1 VRVPR
6 LATMPG
12 RGGRAASRPQRREL
26 RPPLGLTARGVL
38 LLLVL
43 FALAVTAVYPLREY
57 VQQRSRIEQLAAKQR
72 ALQAENDRLQ
82 REQQRLHDP
91 AYVEQLAK
99 RDYNM
104 VKRGEEV
111 WQLSGEPPQA
121 PAAKPAPPPPHKP
134 WYQRLWQRA
143 TGWLR

>member
-1 VRVPR
+1 MRVPFAA
-6 LATMPG
+6 LPG
-12 RGGRAASRPQRREL
+12 RAGRVLSRPQRRDL
-26 RPPLGLTARGVL
+26 RPPLGLTVRGVL

-57 VQQRSRIEQLAAKQR
+57 VQQRNRIEQLAAKQR
-72 ALQAENDRLQ
+72 ALQAENERLQ

-104 VKRGEEV
+104 VKRGEEL
-111 WQLSGEPPQA
+111 WQLTGEPPA
-121 PAAKPAPPPPHKP
+121 TPPARPAPPPPKP
-134 WYQRLWQRA
+134 WYERLWQRA
-143 TGWLR
+143 TGWLG

>member
-6 LATMPG
+6 LAALPG
-12 RGGRAASRPQRREL
+12 FVGRAPFPQRREQ
-26 RPPLGLTARGVL
+26 RPPLGLTVRGVL

-57 VQQRSRIEQLAAKQR
+57 VQQRSRIEQLTAKRR
-72 ALQAENDRLQ
+72 ALQAENERLQ
-82 REQQRLHDP
+82 SEQQRLHDP

-111 WQLSGEPPQA
+111 WQLTGEPPQA
-121 PAAKPAPPPPHKP
+121 PPAQAAAQPRPKP
-134 WYQRLWQRA
+134 WYQRLWGHA
-143 TGWLR
+143 TGWLH

>member
-1 VRVPR
+1 
-6 LATMPG
+6 MPG
-12 RGGRAASRPQRREL
+12 RGGGAAPRPER

-57 VQQRSRIEQLAAKQR
+57 VQQRNRIEQLAAKQR
-72 ALQAENDRLQ
+72 AIQAENDRLQ

-121 PAAKPAPPPPHKP
+121 PAARSAPPPRTHEP